1 MHIPKCLFIIG
12 TSALETVTKAHLEST
27 RRSIEYR
34 ITQEAKITRH
44 LFAAH
49 NNVGDI
55 EKIMQDEQINDM
67 PKLNLE
73 DFQDFGTLLKTNL
86 ELIKK
91 LVKLLL
97 KFKIQLINLLF
108 YFLEMFYDDK
118 H

>member
-1 MHIPKCLFIIG
+1 LFVIG
-12 TSALETVTKAHLEST
+12 SSSSETVTKAQLESI
-27 RRSIEYR
+27 RRSIEYK

-44 LFAAH
+44 LFASH

-55 EKIMQDEQINDM
+55 EKIMQDEQINNM

-73 DFQDFGTLLKTNL
+73 DFQDFDTHLKTDL
-86 ELIKK
+86 ELIIK

-97 KFKIQLINLLF
+97 KQQF
-108 YFLEMFYDDK
+108 YFIDKSVNFFLEMFYVDK

>member
-1 MHIPKCLFIIG
+1 LFVIG
-12 TSALETVTKAHLEST
+12 TSVSETVTKAHLESIK
-27 RRSIEYR
+27 RSIEYK

-55 EKIMQDEQINDM
+55 DRIMRDEQINDM

-73 DFQDFGTLLKTNL
+73 DFQDFDTLLKTDL

-97 KFKIQLINLLF
+97 MKLKILLINLLF
-108 YFLEMFYDDK
+108 YFLEMFYVDK